1 MDINKWLEDASNELN
16 RNKRNISNEFESL
29 RNTNGWR
36 HQHAKFFASGRRVKR
51 YTNVAE
57 LKENYQKRK
66 REENEKLH
74 DIRIENSKYFHRIM
88 LLLQFM

>member
-16 RNKRNISNEFESL
+16 RNKRNVSNEFESL

-36 HQHAKFFASGRRVKR
+36 HQHAKFFGSGRRVKR
-51 YTNVAE
+51 YKNVAE

-74 DIRIENSKYFHRIM
+74 DIRIENSKLCYRIM
-88 LLLQFM
+88 L

>member
-36 HQHAKFFASGRRVKR
+36 HQHAKFFASGRGGKR
-51 YTNVAE
+51 YKDVAE
-57 LKENYQKRK
+57 LKESYQKRK

-74 DIRIENSKYFHRIM
+74 DIRIENSKICHQIM
-88 LLLQFM
+88 I